1 MTIKSISG
9 YHYIIFVI
17 MYLEIV
23 PGCLVLESGARS
35 GSLTTS
41 LARAFSLSGHVYT
54 FDFHEQRASSAR
66 CMQIIL

>member
-1 MTIKSISG
+1 
-9 YHYIIFVI
+9 

-66 CMQIIL
+66 